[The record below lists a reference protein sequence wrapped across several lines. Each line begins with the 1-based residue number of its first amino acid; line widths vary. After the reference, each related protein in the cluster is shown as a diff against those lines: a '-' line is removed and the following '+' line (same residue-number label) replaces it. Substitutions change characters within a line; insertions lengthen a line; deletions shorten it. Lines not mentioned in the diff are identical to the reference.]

1 MMKKKNLRLLLSL
14 LIIMIG
20 NCFAQDFR
28 FKARIDSVQG
38 AGFYTIHLTPAIT
51 AHLKTDYSDLRIADE
66 SGRWIPFIIRNGLG
80 TVTKEQIVEF
90 PIVSNKIIDS
100 GRTELI
106 LKNTADTSVDKL
118 RLFLKNTAVSRNG
131 VISGSNDL
139 KNWYIISPIFINR
152 SFETTGTEYIQE
164 CRFIPSDY
172 QYFKLIINN
181 LQNDPVNILRAGIY
195 TKSYYEP
202 PPIFT
207 FHQNTRFQIK
217 EEGNKTIVTITEP
230 VARHIGQLC
239 INISA
244 PKYYSR
250 LLTIHLPDEQNKP
263 GQLIASY
270 DLLSSA
276 CFEFPVI
283 KMQSLLLVINNRDN
297 PPLTIDTMATAE
309 PNIFATAY
317 LDEGHQYHLL
327 MESDSATQ
335 PDFDLL
341 HFKDSIPAL
350 ARFAYPAQVTA
361 VESSEKKTS
370 SFFQQWFIWPILFGV
385 LLILFLLVKG
395 LLKDMKNSNTSNS

>member
-1 MMKKKNLRLLLSL
+1 MKKKNLRLLLSF
-14 LIIMIG
+14 LIITIG

-28 FKARIDSVQG
+28 FKARLDSVKD
-38 AGFYTIHLTPAIT
+38 AGFYMIQLTPAVT
-51 AHLKTDYSDLRIADE
+51 SHLKTDYSDLRIADE
-66 SGRWIPFIIRNGLG
+66 SGRWIPFIIRSGLG
-80 TVTKEQIVEF
+80 TVTKEQIIEF
-90 PIVSNKIIDS
+90 PIVSNKIVDS

-106 LKNTADTSVDKL
+106 LKNTSDSSVDKL

-152 SFETTGTEYIQE
+152 SFETTTTEYIQE

-172 QYFKLIINN
+172 QYFKLVINN

-195 TKSYYEP
+195 NKSYFERP
-202 PPIFT
+202 QIFT
-207 FHQNTRFQIK
+207 SHQNTRFQIK
-217 EEGNKTIVTITEP
+217 EEGNKTIVAVTEP
-230 VARHIGQLC
+230 VTRHIGQLC

-250 LLTIHLPDEQNKP
+250 LLTIHLPDERNKP

-276 CFEFPVI
+276 CFEFPVV
-283 KMQSLLLVINNRDN
+283 KTQTLLLVINNKDN
-297 PPLTIDTMATAE
+297 PSLTIDTVTAAE

-317 LDEGHQYHLL
+317 FDEGHQYLLL
-327 MESDSATQ
+327 MESDSAMQ
-335 PDFDLL
+335 PDFDLI
-341 HFKDSIPAL
+341 HFKDSIPTL
-350 ARFAYPAQVTA
+350 SQLAYPAQITA
-361 VESSEKKTS
+361 IESSKKNTF